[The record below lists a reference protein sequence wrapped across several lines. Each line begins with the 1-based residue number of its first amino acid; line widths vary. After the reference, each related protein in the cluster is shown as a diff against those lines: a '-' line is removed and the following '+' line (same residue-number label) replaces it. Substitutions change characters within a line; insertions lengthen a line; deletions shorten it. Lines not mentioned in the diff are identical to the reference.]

1 MYLLIDF
8 KEVIHNHNHFAL
20 FCVIL
25 NMKYNIEVKDGKRIP
40 FVIQALQYFINN
52 QVIVFQMT
60 LIDLKMNK
68 TNASIHPIDISVL

>member
-1 MYLLIDF
+1 
-8 KEVIHNHNHFAL
+8 
-20 FCVIL
+20 
-25 NMKYNIEVKDGKRIP
+25 MKYNIEVKDGKRIP